1 MGAWDLLLAALWAL
15 DLKRLPPANALEI
28 SRTWTSAPALGTRAE
43 IVLEVWNHGSSWLRV
58 AAIDDVPAL
67 LRPRPPTL
75 ELLVPARGAASARFS
90 IEPVARGEA
99 KLGRVFLKYQ
109 SRLRLAERWAVA
121 DLEQQ
126 VRIYPNLEEP
136 KRLAL
141 YLIRSRQIELERRLK
156 RQRGRGREFESLRE
170 YRDGDE
176 RRDICWTATA
186 RRGKLITKIYQVER
200 NQSVWLVI
208 DSGRLMR
215 ARVAR
220 LSKLD
225 YAVNAALSLAHV
237 ASYSGDRVGVLAYG
251 RAPQQLLGAGRGG
264 AHLRHVIERL
274 ALVRGE
280 AAEAD
285 HLRAAETLLAVQKG
299 RSLVFWL
306 TDLAET
312 AVTPEVVELA
322 ARITPPHL
330 VVFSLIGQPE
340 LSDLVARAPEDEH
353 GMYRYVA
360 GAEVVHRRELLLRRL
375 RERGALAIE
384 LEPDR
389 MSVALVN
396 QYLAIKERGML

>member
-1 MGAWDLLLAALWAL
+1 M
-15 DLKRLPPANALEI
+15 LEA
-28 SRTWTSAPALGTRAE
+28 R
-43 IVLEVWNHGSSWLRV
+43 NHGPSWLRV
-58 AAIDDVPAL
+58 AAIDDVSAV
-67 LRPRPPTL
+67 LRREPPTL
-75 ELLVPARGAASARFS
+75 DLLAPARGAASARYS
-90 IEPVARGEA
+90 IEPDARGDV
-99 KLGRVFLKYQ
+99 KLGRVFLRYQ
-109 SRLRLAERWAVA
+109 SRLRLAERWGVA
-121 DLEQQ
+121 DLEQR
-126 VRIYPNLEEP
+126 VRIYPNLDEP

-141 YLIRSRQIELERRLK
+141 YLIRSRQIELEKRLK

-186 RRGKLITKIYQVER
+186 RRGKPITKVYQIER

-208 DSGRLMR
+208 DAGRLMR

-237 ASYSGDRVGVLAYG
+237 ASYSGDRVGLLAYG

-264 AHLRHVIERL
+264 AHLRLAMESL
-274 ALVRGE
+274 ALVHGE

-312 AVTPEVVELA
+312 AATPEVVELA
-322 ARITPPHL
+322 ARVTPPHL
-330 VVFSLIGQPE
+330 VVFSVIGQPE
-340 LSDLVARAPEDEH
+340 LAQLVARSPEDEP

-375 RERGALAIE
+375 RERGALA
-384 LEPDR
+384 LEFEPSR
-389 MSVALVN
+389 LSVTLVN